1 MIGKD
6 RLCRNYE
13 RTWLYVFIVDK
24 NFGLMTGRPMSV
36 SRKEVPAGVSQWW
49 QCDAAA
55 PLDRVICGIVEMRLL
70 VVRLSVFSFF
80 ETCGG

>member
-1 MIGKD
+1 MVEIAAIPSTIGKD
-6 RLCRNYE
+6 RLRRNYE

-36 SRKEVPAGVSQWW
+36 SRKEVPTDVYQWW

-70 VVRLSVFSFF
+70 VVRLPV
-80 ETCGG
+80 